1 MSPPKQVRAIS
12 SNTKRSHENDLKN
25 LPCVIIKT
33 CENDD
38 YNQEYKIVYDFD
50 DDDHV
55 ALHKSHKEMPD
66 DDDNFFDVNEN
77 EYNNAALARSCK
89 VVTGKRIDCDGY
101 NGIVHEN
108 AVPLDPENVESQD
121 VDEPSPFFVNDD
133 EHHKYEEDEFEDGD
147 WIDENEIEYYIDDCW

>member
-12 SNTKRSHENDLKN
+12 NTKRSLVNDLKI
-25 LPCVIIKT
+25 LPCVIKT

-55 ALHKSHKEMPD
+55 TMQKSQKDIIPD
-66 DDDNFFDVNEN
+66 DEDNFFDVNEN
-77 EYNNAALARSCK
+77 EYTNAALARSCK

-101 NGIVHEN
+101 NGIVHEDMP
-108 AVPLDPENVESQD
+108 VDTENVETQD
-121 VDEPSPFFVNDD
+121 VEEPSPFFVNDD
-133 EHHKYEEDEFEDGD
+133 EHDKYEDDDIEDGD
-147 WIDENEIEYYIDDCW
+147 WFDDNEIEYYIDDDCW